1 MSRTRAAPGP
11 LRAPLLITGAAF
23 LFAAMG
29 LCVKL
34 ASAQY
39 GAGEI
44 VMYRSAVGVVL
55 MALMLRA
62 GHTPLAT
69 RVPWLHLQRS
79 AAGLGGMCLWF
90 YALGALPLATGMTLN
105 YTSSVWVAVFV
116 VGAAWGSGQRPDA
129 RLVIAVLAGFGG
141 VALIL
146 QPTLE
151 TRQLLHGLAG
161 LVSGLLSA
169 RAYLH
174 VRSLGQAGEPE
185 ERIVFYFS
193 VAGVAAGALL
203 MLVGG
208 GPHPH
213 TLHGALLLLATGALA
228 SAAQLMLTRAYAI
241 GQAMTNAVLQY
252 LGIVFSFGF
261 GVWLFDDPVTLS
273 ALAGMALIV
282 AAGIAATWLAR
293 TPRVTSSTDIHG
305 DLR

>member
-1 MSRTRAAPGP
+1 MSRARPATGP

-55 MALMLRA
+55 MALLLRA
-62 GHTPLAT
+62 GGTPLAT
-69 RVPWLHLQRS
+69 RVPLLHLRRS
-79 AAGLGGMCLWF
+79 AAGIGGMCLWF
-90 YALGALPLATGMTLN
+90 YALGALPLATAMTLN
-105 YTSSVWVAVFV
+105 YTSSVWVAVFI
-116 VGAAWGSGQRPDA
+116 VGAAWGGGQRQDA
-129 RLVIAVLAGFGG
+129 RLVLAVLAGFAG

-146 QPTLE
+146 KPTLDA
-151 TRQLLHGLAG
+151 RQLLYGLAG

-185 ERIVFYFS
+185 ERIVFYFAA
-193 VAGVAAGALL
+193 AGVAAGALL
-203 MLVGG
+203 MFVGG

-213 TLHGALLLLATGALA
+213 TVRGVLLLLATGVLA
-228 SAAQLMLTRAYAI
+228 SAAQLMMTRAYAI

-261 GVWLFDDPVTLS
+261 GVWLFDDPVTVS

-282 AAGIAATWLAR
+282 ASGIGATALAR
-293 TPRVTSSTDIHG
+293 RGNTRIPPPTET
-305 DLR
+305 

>member
-34 ASAQY
+34 ASAHY

-62 GHTPLAT
+62 GRTSLAT

-213 TLHGALLLLATGALA
+213 TLRGALLLLATGALA